1 MRHEHDRFAQGPASR
16 ACARMGSKNSPSSE
30 TCDARG
36 RVSGRCRI
44 GQETFADA
52 PAATGLRR
60 YRTFDLAGVGGL
72 KFLTSNGFVLAG
84 VVRITQ
90 LGQGV
95 SLNSAGGAKRNHA
108 FALAIP

>member
-1 MRHEHDRFAQGPASR
+1 VIRRSPAPPMAPSGHQGKASSPALSAGSR
-16 ACARMGSKNSPSSE
+16 LGKRTSP
-30 TCDARG
+30 G
-36 RVSGRCRI
+36 G
-44 GQETFADA
+44 
-52 PAATGLRR
+52 ATTGVMRR